1 MRFVV
6 CSPRLESKRHV
17 SVTQP
22 DGSSEQYPA
31 AWLRT
36 GSGRFLPGT
45 KELEEVYMAIQLRL
59 EAGSLRL
66 LRCPTC
72 QESCNG
78 VRYQEWLQVPFMQ
91 HHQADMA
98 AGRRRVM

>member
-1 MRFVV
+1 MFTADMCLRD
-6 CSPRLESKRHV
+6 STGRQQRTV
-17 SVTQP
+17 S
-22 DGSSEQYPA
+22 GSMVSYY
-31 AWLRT
+31 
-36 GSGRFLPGT
+36 SGRFLPGT
-45 KELEEVYMAIQLRL
+45 KELEEAYMAIQLRL

-78 VRYQEWLQVPFMQ
+78 VRYQEWLQVTFMQ
-91 HHQADMA
+91 HHQADMT

>member
-1 MRFVV
+1 
-6 CSPRLESKRHV
+6 
-17 SVTQP
+17 
-22 DGSSEQYPA
+22 
-31 AWLRT
+31 
-36 GSGRFLPGT
+36 
-45 KELEEVYMAIQLRL
+45 MAIQLRL

-78 VRYQEWLQVPFMQ
+78 VRYQEWLQVTFMQ
-91 HHQADMA
+91 HHQADMT